1 VASTHTDL
9 SGPLVES
16 HPVAPP
22 APWGEADATLRRE
35 LREARRQ
42 LQDIRP
48 LAELGEIVAFV
59 AHELRNPLAGIAAT
73 AEVLAESFDPDDD
86 RLEGVN
92 IILREAE
99 RLETAVRNL
108 LDFARHRRGKP
119 RPLPLPHELT
129 RVAKAVERLAREAK
143 VRVHIEAPDQ
153 PREAIADPELLYHA
167 LLNLAT
173 NAIQATPPGGSLTMR
188 VLEPDAG
195 SDFVCVEFADTGC
208 GIPRDDLANIFEP
221 FFTTR
226 SGGIGL
232 GLAAAAR
239 IVEHL
244 GGHITVESIPG
255 VGSTFTVW
263 LRRADLPEAR
273 S

>member
-1 VASTHTDL
+1 VASTQTE
-9 SGPLVES
+9 PLNALAFT
-16 HPVAPP
+16 HPSAWDET
-22 APWGEADATLRRE
+22 ASTLRRE
-35 LREARRQ
+35 LRAARRQ
-42 LQDIRP
+42 LDDIRP
-48 LAELGEIVAFV
+48 LAELGELVAFV

-73 AEVLAESFDPDDD
+73 AEVLAEAFEPDDD
-86 RLEGVN
+86 RLEGLT

-108 LDFARHRRGKP
+108 LDFARHRRGRP
-119 RPLPLPHELT
+119 RPIILREELERLT
-129 RVAKAVERLAREAK
+129 KAVARKADEA
-143 VRVHIEAPDQ
+143 RVSIRINAPEE
-153 PREAIADPELLYHA
+153 PIEAIADPELLFHA
-167 LLNLAT
+167 FLNLAT
-173 NAIQATPPGGSLTMR
+173 NAIEATPPGGSLTVT
-188 VLEPDAG
+188 VLGPDAG
-195 SDFVCVEFADTGC
+195 SDFVCVEFTDTGC
-208 GIPRDDLANIFEP
+208 GIPREDLPNIFEP

-244 GGHITVESIPG
+244 GGHITVESAPG
-255 VGSTFTVW
+255 AGSTFAVW

>member
-1 VASTHTDL
+1 MASTQADL
-9 SGPLVES
+9 FSVSPIAHV
-16 HPVAPP
+16 P
-22 APWGEADATLRRE
+22 AWDETAATLRRE
-35 LREARRQ
+35 LRAARRK
-42 LQDIRP
+42 LDDIRP
-48 LAELGEIVAFV
+48 LAELGELVAFV

-73 AEVLAESFDPDDD
+73 AEVLAESFHPDDD
-86 RLEGVN
+86 RLEGIT

-108 LDFARHRRGKP
+108 LDFARHRRGRP
-119 RPLPLPHELT
+119 RPIALCEEL
-129 RVAKAVERLAREAK
+129 RRLACAIARQAEEAS
-143 VRVHIEAPDQ
+143 VNIQIDTPDEHL
-153 PREAIADPELLYHA
+153 EAIADPELLYHA
-167 LLNLAT
+167 FLNLAT
-173 NAIQATPPGGSLTMR
+173 NAIQATPPGGSLTIT
-188 VLEPDAG
+188 VVGPDAG
-195 SDFVCVEFADTGC
+195 SEFVCVEFTDTGC
-208 GIPRDDLANIFEP
+208 GIPKEDLPNIFEP

-244 GGHITVESIPG
+244 GGHITVESAPG
-255 VGSTFTVW
+255 VGSTFSVW